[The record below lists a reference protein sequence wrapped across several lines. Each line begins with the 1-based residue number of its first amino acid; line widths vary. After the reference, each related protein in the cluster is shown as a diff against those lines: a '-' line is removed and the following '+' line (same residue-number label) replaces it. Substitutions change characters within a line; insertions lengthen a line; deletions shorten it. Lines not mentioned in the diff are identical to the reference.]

1 MLVMGSHKG
10 AQVNVNDNKDK
21 LCNQI
26 LGFFSFLSFIFIKF
40 HDFTVE
46 PLNEMAWEYIAIR
59 VQVKTKTTLRGRSLT
74 SIRWFY
80 RGLNVF
86 CLSLGKITEDSV
98 RV

>member
-10 AQVNVNDNKDK
+10 AQVNVNDNKEK

-40 HDFTVE
+40 HDLQLS
-46 PLNEMAWEYIAIR
+46 PLAWEYIAIR
-59 VQVKTKTTLRGRSLT
+59 VQVKTKTNLRGRSLT
-74 SIRWFY
+74 SVRWFY
-80 RGLNVF
+80 RGLYVF
-86 CLSLGKITEDSV
+86 CFSLGKITEDSV